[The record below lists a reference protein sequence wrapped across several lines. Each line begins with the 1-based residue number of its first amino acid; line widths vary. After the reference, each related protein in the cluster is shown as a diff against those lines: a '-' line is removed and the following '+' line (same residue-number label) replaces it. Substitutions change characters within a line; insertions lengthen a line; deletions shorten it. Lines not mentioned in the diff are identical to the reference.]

1 MTTELNAQDLARSIQ
16 DRFPGSVME
25 AGGNALVVSSDTL
38 AEVARH
44 CYEDP
49 DLAFDFLV
57 GVTGVDYIDHF
68 EVVYHLLSIQHNH
81 SVVLKTR
88 AFTRESPSVPSV
100 TDIWHGALLQERE
113 VYDLMGIAFE
123 GHPDLKRIMLWE
135 GFPGHPHRKDFT
147 NA

>member
-16 DRFPGSVME
+16 DRFPGSVVE
-25 AGGNALVVSSDTL
+25 AGGNALVVSTDTL

-44 CYEDP
+44 CFEDP

-68 EVVYHLLSIQHNH
+68 EVVYHLLSIKHNH

-88 AFTRESPSVPSV
+88 AYTRESPSVPSV

>member
-25 AGGNALVVSSDTL
+25 AGGNALVVSTDTL
-38 AEVARH
+38 AKVARH

>member
-16 DRFPGSVME
+16 DRFPGSVVE
-25 AGGNALVVSSDTL
+25 AGGNALVVSTDTL
-38 AEVARH
+38 ADVARH

-68 EVVYHLLSIQHNH
+68 EVVYHLLSIKHNH

>member
-1 MTTELNAQDLARSIQ
+1 MTTELNAQDLAQSIQ

-25 AGGNALVVSSDTL
+25 ADGNALVVSSDTL

-135 GFPGHPHRKDFT
+135 GFPGHPHRKDFI

>member
-1 MTTELNAQDLARSIQ
+1 MTIELNAQDLARSIQ
-16 DRFPGSVME
+16 DRFPGSVVE
-25 AGGNALVVSSDTL
+25 AGGNALVVTTDTL
-38 AEVARH
+38 AEVARY
-44 CYEDP
+44 CCEDP

-68 EVVYHLLSIQHNH
+68 EVVYHLLSIKHNH

>member
-1 MTTELNAQDLARSIQ
+1 M
-16 DRFPGSVME
+16 VE
-25 AGGNALVVSSDTL
+25 AGGNALVVSTDTL

-44 CYEDP
+44 CFEDP

-68 EVVYHLLSIQHNH
+68 EVVYHLLSIKHNH

>member
-1 MTTELNAQDLARSIQ
+1 MTTELNAQNLARSIQ
-16 DRFPGSVME
+16 DRFPGSGVE
-25 AGGNALVVSSDTL
+25 AGGNALVVSTDTL

-44 CYEDP
+44 CFEDP

-68 EVVYHLLSIQHNH
+68 EVVYHLLSIKHNH

>member
-16 DRFPGSVME
+16 DRFPGSVLE
-25 AGGNALVVSSDTL
+25 AGGNALVVSTDTL

-44 CYEDP
+44 CCEHP

-68 EVVYHLLSIQHNH
+68 EVVYHLLSIKHNH